1 MISWFCLYRFPSSGP
16 ASLRQEPHPKA
27 TRRLRQ
33 SLVHNPPQRVRANPH
48 MRTKP
53 YAKGPCI
60 GVRIYA
66 TALETANRIQ
76 ARRHYQ
82 RQGVSKTPL
91 TNQIHR
97 DEKNHLLGQPQPP
110 PSGDPFST
118 PATLMQDNRFSGFHR
133 PRAGRTSLIRYPGV
147 DCRHNRL
154 AAVSTCVRHDRSA
167 MPDFT
172 RARPLTYT
180 RSTASN
186 RHSTNRL
193 PHIFLVAFHRLREEQ
208 TELLE
213 LTVLAAVAVGGRAQI
228 SVE

>member
-66 TALETANRIQ
+66 TALETANRVQ

-82 RQGVSKTPL
+82 RRGVS
-91 TNQIHR
+91 NQSDTQGRGEAPAWPAATASIGR
-97 DEKNHLLGQPQPP
+97 SVP
-110 PSGDPFST
+110 T
-118 PATLMQDNRFSGFHR
+118 PATLMQENRFSGFHR
-133 PRAGRTSLIRYPGV
+133 PRAGRTSLIRYPGI

-213 LTVLAAVAVGGRAQI
+213 LAVLAAVAVGGRAQI